1 MYIYIFKSVGLQQPL
16 WKIGH
21 SNNPIRRLAELQTG
35 CPFKIKEYVRI
46 RCDGVNHNEIE
57 RLLHDKL
64 SAHRQRGG
72 REWYKVT
79 EEWMTTVLF
88 EVKLRYIEN

>member
-1 MYIYIFKSVGLQQPL
+1 MYVYIFKSVGLQQPL

-35 CPFKIKEYVRI
+35 CPFKICEY
-46 RCDGVNHNEIE
+46 DKIE
-57 RLLHDKL
+57 CNGRNPNQLEQLIHDKL

-79 EEWMTTVLF
+79 QAWIDVILF
-88 EVKLRYIEN
+88 EIRNKVL